1 MARVAKLRLVNI
13 LKVWL
18 KEGSTE
24 HYSHLDSKTHA
35 VCSFLFSKLYFVN
48 KGDATSIH
56 CVIMDIL

>member
-13 LKVWL
+13 LKAWL

-24 HYSHLDSKTHA
+24 HHSHLDSKTHA
-35 VCSFLFSKLYFVN
+35 VCSFFFSKLYLVN